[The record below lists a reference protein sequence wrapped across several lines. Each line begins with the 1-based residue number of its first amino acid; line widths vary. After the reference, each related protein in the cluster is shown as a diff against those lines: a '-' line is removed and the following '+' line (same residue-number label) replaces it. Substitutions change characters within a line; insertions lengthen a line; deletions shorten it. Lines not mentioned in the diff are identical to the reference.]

1 MLAVDI
7 PQGSVE
13 LDEGGLG
20 WAEVVRFAVE
30 EAPAPDSAWEV
41 LSVRGAI
48 SVPDVSE
55 GAAVPVPA
63 FGGAP
68 GDVIRVEFGGDVL
81 ADGAAGGDCTLV

>member
-1 MLAVDI
+1 VDI

-30 EAPAPDSAWEV
+30 GAPAPTSAWEV

-48 SVPDVSE
+48 SVPHAD
-55 GAAVPVPA
+55 GADAVAVPA

-68 GDVIRVEFGGDVL
+68 GDVVRVEFGGDVL
-81 ADGAAGGDCTLV
+81 AGGPAGGDCTLA